1 MPYLKSECTDELRD
15 AIQAVE
21 NRADDCY
28 RLLRLLRQPRNLATW
43 ALLTAMALEA
53 ETFLERYGAN
63 SFRHRVTLIN
73 LERYMCGFHFIAVHG
88 KPASRLVQSYT
99 YLASLK
105 ADATFALDVCRKYTS
120 FLNVFPLWHRD
131 HERADLM
138 PNGAVRFYIPH
149 DSAHQRQALA
159 YQQIHRPAE
168 ALRNAPS
175 QPQRSPLL
183 QKLFDDLFQE
193 ARPAGL
199 RKKFHYTPSP
209 ELIEALRPQYRE
221 RLDTNFRHPDSFQL
235 NGYSLAEFKALYVGF
250 LILCAIHEYICYPWD
265 KEGHPISESSLVMVK
280 RRTQWV
286 AELSRISGLSAATTT
301 AIVKDLT
308 MHPENPSFTSLCI
321 TPFVPLDE
329 HDETLAVAPQF
340 PLSSAADENALRQ
353 FSYLYPALF
362 SGQNVQKEDVLITL
376 LKSANPGYVMD
387 FSIPLP
393 NGSTEIDILI
403 EDAATSTVVF
413 AELKWLRKPY
423 KPLERL
429 KRETELEKGINQLEL
444 IRQYGREHPEFLLE
458 RGKLSRNLSD
468 YRAVHHV
475 LLVRDYWHWLEPDDG
490 IAVLDFDEFLA
501 QFRESTS
508 LYDLMTAVL
517 SYDWLPV
524 EGGSFYVDYT
534 TTAVNGAMIE
544 MALFH
549 DGKRRA

>member
-1 MPYLKSECTDELRD
+1 MPYLRSECTDELRD

-21 NRADDCY
+21 NRADECY

-43 ALLTAMALEA
+43 ALLTAIALEA

-88 KPASRLVQSYT
+88 NPASRLVQSYT

-149 DSAHQRQALA
+149 DSTRQRQVLA
-159 YQQIHRPAE
+159 YQQLHRAAE
-168 ALRNAPS
+168 AIRKAP
-175 QPQRSPLL
+175 PQQERSPLL
-183 QKLFDDLFQE
+183 QQLFNDLFQE
-193 ARPAGL
+193 TRSAGL
-199 RKKFHYTPSP
+199 RRKFRYTPPP
-209 ELIEALRPQYRE
+209 ELIEALRPQYWE
-221 RLDTNFRHPDSFQL
+221 RLNTNFRHPDSFQL
-235 NGYSLAEFKALYVGF
+235 SGYSLAEFKALYVGF
-250 LILCAIHEYICYPWD
+250 LIQCAIHEYICYPWD
-265 KEGHPISESSLVMVK
+265 KEGQPIPESSLVMVK
-280 RRTQWV
+280 KRNQWV
-286 AELSRISGLSAATTT
+286 AELSRISGLSAATT
-301 AIVKDLT
+301 ASIVKDLT
-308 MHPENPSFTSLCI
+308 MRPENPSFTSLCI
-321 TPFVPLDE
+321 TPFVPLDK
-329 HDETLAVAPQF
+329 HDERLAVAPQF
-340 PLSSAADENALRQ
+340 PLTSAVDENALRQ

-362 SGQNVQKEDVLITL
+362 SGQNVKKEDALITL
-376 LKSANPGYVMD
+376 LKSANPRYAMD

-393 NGSTEIDILI
+393 DGSTEIDVLI
-403 EDAATSTVVF
+403 EDAATSTVVL

-429 KRETELEKGINQLEL
+429 KREKELEKGIKQLKL
-444 IRQYGREHPEFLLE
+444 IRQYGRQHPEFLLE
-458 RGKLSRNLSD
+458 RGKLSRSLSD
-468 YRAVHHV
+468 YKAVHHV
-475 LLVRDYWHWLEPDDG
+475 LLVRDYWHWIEPDDS

-508 LYDLMTAVL
+508 LNDLMTALL

-524 EGGSFYVDYT
+524 EGRNFSVDYT

-544 MALFH
+544 SALFH
-549 DGKRRA
+549 DRKRGV